1 MNVKEKSVHKWSQ
14 AFVLHCMLKRFI
26 LHTYWTLSF
35 VKWLNYFARFYCLL
49 ISEELNCVAGAD
61 INASHQLSVF
71 QHADRRSVWIW
82 SQERLK
88 RSAGG
93 FSLTYRDK
101 TSSWIL
107 NTRSHEKVAWFN
119 RWRTNWEQL
128 CLRWLNKSRK
138 AARHTHTFLV
148 IEENHKKLR
157 QHYISITY

>member
-1 MNVKEKSVHKWSQ
+1 MVSGFCTPLYVKEIYPSHILNT
-14 AFVLHCMLKRFI
+14 VLRKMVELLPSFWYLRNWIVLQELTLMH
-26 LHTYWTLSF
+26 HTSCLCFSMQTGGQCEYEVRRDWRGQREGSL
-35 VKWLNYFARFYCLL
+35 WLTA
-49 ISEELNCVAGAD
+49 
-61 INASHQLSVF
+61 
-71 QHADRRSVWIW
+71 W
-82 SQERLK
+82 
-88 RSAGG
+88 
-93 FSLTYRDK
+93 DK